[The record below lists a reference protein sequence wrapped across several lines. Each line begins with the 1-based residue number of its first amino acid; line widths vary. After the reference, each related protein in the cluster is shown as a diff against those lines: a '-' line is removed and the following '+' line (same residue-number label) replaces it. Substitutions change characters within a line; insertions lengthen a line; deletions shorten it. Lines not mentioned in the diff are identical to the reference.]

1 MSESPWQIVRNIAG
15 IPLTKRQRQPDGGW
29 LLYIPGTGMFTTVFY
44 TDAEMR
50 RILKR
55 SK

>member
-1 MSESPWQIVRNIAG
+1 MTQAPWQIIRNIAG
-15 IPLTKRQRQPDGGW
+15 FALTKVQPQRDGGW
-29 LLYIPGTGMFTTVFY
+29 LLYIPGTGLFTTVFY

-50 RILKR
+50 RLMRK